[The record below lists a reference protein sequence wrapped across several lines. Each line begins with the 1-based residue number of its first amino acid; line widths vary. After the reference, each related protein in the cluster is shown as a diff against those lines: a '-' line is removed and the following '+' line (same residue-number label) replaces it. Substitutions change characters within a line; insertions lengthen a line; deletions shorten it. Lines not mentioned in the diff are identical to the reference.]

1 MLPHHGPSTFNC
13 VGSTAFALDTITDHH
28 LQPDIMPVSVMEYSY
43 ISCVSKTIFNMWNLM
58 FILWWIW
65 THSASLPGEDK
76 IWQKLI
82 TGQNRKISYSLMWLL
97 LYFDREDS
105 NYRYSQESGVDSLA
119 MAQCADVSV
128 ASLLDSQH
136 WTDEGYDLLEYDMT
150 V

>member
-1 MLPHHGPSTFNC
+1 
-13 VGSTAFALDTITDHH
+13 
-28 LQPDIMPVSVMEYSY
+28 
-43 ISCVSKTIFNMWNLM
+43 
-58 FILWWIW
+58 
-65 THSASLPGEDK
+65 
-76 IWQKLI
+76 
-82 TGQNRKISYSLMWLL
+82 MWLL